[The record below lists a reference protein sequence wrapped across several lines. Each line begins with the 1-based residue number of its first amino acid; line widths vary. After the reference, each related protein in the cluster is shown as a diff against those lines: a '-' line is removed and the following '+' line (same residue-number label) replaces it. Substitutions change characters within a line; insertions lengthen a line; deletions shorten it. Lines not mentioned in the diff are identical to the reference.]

1 MYAFVALAAF
11 VFIGKLYSP
20 GSYPEFP
27 KMPGNNMKQVRGGG
41 ARRTKDPDVDSDY
54 LLDKLRAW
62 VKACK
67 IPASAFDL
75 GQYNRL
81 TLGQAAHGKS
91 LFQLRDLITLFLA
104 VSPLAKIGYLQ
115 FKPVSCKV
123 STCVIDIVSFC
134 RSVQLVCVTPCVVTP
149 CNNSRTAFGML
160 KKEFPDAFPEA
171 LDLKADDADRFL
183 AERCGTLLNHL
194 RRVSNSKD
202 RTRWK
207 QCTNCLQDYE
217 TAALSKI
224 VMTLKEAASE
234 ATRDASPGSFV
245 SREAETPRKSLVR
258 NHSLDSAESIDSEG
272 FAKVPDFPWPARKSL
287 VRHHSLE
294 SGESMDS
301 EGFAKV
307 PVMNFPVL
315 LPKKALELSKKPA
328 AALAA
333 LKRPAAAISEPKAQN
348 PKAKAKAVASKANGK
363 AKAKA
368 KAKPRAV
375 SKWVKPANALIIK
388 PNGCSKCRWT
398 PGCTNSCF
406 RQRGYK

>member
-1 MYAFVALAAF
+1 M
-11 VFIGKLYSP
+11 
-20 GSYPEFP
+20 
-27 KMPGNNMKQVRGGG
+27 
-41 ARRTKDPDVDSDY
+41 
-54 LLDKLRAW
+54 
-62 VKACK
+62 
-67 IPASAFDL
+67 
-75 GQYNRL
+75 
-81 TLGQAAHGKS
+81 
-91 LFQLRDLITLFLA
+91 
-104 VSPLAKIGYLQ
+104 
-115 FKPVSCKV
+115 
-123 STCVIDIVSFC
+123 
-134 RSVQLVCVTPCVVTP
+134 
-149 CNNSRTAFGML
+149 
-160 KKEFPDAFPEA
+160 
-171 LDLKADDADRFL
+171 
-183 AERCGTLLNHL
+183 
-194 RRVSNSKD
+194 RVSNSKD

-224 VMTLKEAASE
+224 VMTLKEATSE

-272 FAKVPDFPWPARKSL
+272 FAKVPDFPWTARKSL

-333 LKRPAAAISEPKAQN
+333 LKRPAAAVSEPKAQN
-348 PKAKAKAVASKANGK
+348 PEAKAKAVASKANGK

-398 PGCTNSCF
+398 ARPE
-406 RQRGYK
+406 K